1 MAKKRKKTARKS
13 SKRGNKQLDQPRFEL
28 STEAKR
34 EITAIVLIT
43 LAILV
48 LLASIGVA
56 GSLGRSSLNFLKTLI
71 GLSAYLLP
79 LALVLV
85 AWVLFQPDR
94 LAFKRNNLL
103 GLVGFFAA
111 LSGILGVIMG
121 SKPGGSFVLASLKQQ
136 GGLVGYG
143 ISQGI
148 LPVLNKP
155 VAVIVLIAVLL
166 ICLVIAAN
174 TRIKTVWTKVREIF
188 WKKSEDG
195 TEGVRINDPSA
206 GLNSKLPIR
215 GTLKAEKGGDQKEAE
230 ALTISGDASWKLPP
244 LDLLESLTSHADAGN
259 VKENVSIIQN
269 TLSQFGIEA
278 AMEDVN
284 IGPTVTQYTLKPASN
299 VKLNK
304 ITGLDRNLAL
314 ALAAQTIR
322 IEAPIPGK
330 SVVGIEVPNKKAAI
344 VKLRD
349 ILASDEMKAMKSKLA
364 FALGRDV
371 SGNIVIADIE
381 EMPHVLIA
389 GATKAGKSV
398 AINTLITTMLY
409 RNAPSELKF
418 IMVDPKRVELTK
430 YDNIPHLLTP
440 VISGLELE
448 KTISSLKWAVAET
461 ERRYRLL
468 QDNGV
473 RNISEY
479 NSKKGT
485 EGMPYIVIIIDE
497 LNDLMSQAGKDME
510 ALIVRLAQ
518 MGRAAGI
525 HLVLATQRPDVNVI
539 TGVIKANVPA
549 RIALRTTSQVDSRT
563 ILDQAGAE
571 KLLGYGDM
579 LYLSPEFTKPKR
591 IQGVFL
597 ETKEIEKVTDW
608 LRKAG
613 APAYNEEVLAQSVRV
628 GGRGGGGGGDFDGG
642 DDDMFEAAV
651 EVVMQR
657 GRASASDLQRR
668 LRVGY
673 SRAARLMDMLEER
686 GVIGPPDGAR
696 PREVLINSAADL
708 AGDAGDTAE

>member
-1 MAKKRKKTARKS
+1 MAKKRKRKPARK
-13 SKRGNKQLDQPRFEL
+13 NNEPRFEL
-28 STEAKR
+28 SSDAKR
-34 EITAIVLIT
+34 EVTAIVLIT
-43 LAILV
+43 LAILI
-48 LLASIGVA
+48 LLASVGFA
-56 GSLGRSSLNFLKTLI
+56 GSFGRSTLNFLKILI
-71 GLSAYLLP
+71 GLAAYLLS
-79 LALVLV
+79 LALLLV

-94 LAFKRNNLL
+94 FKFKSNNLL
-103 GLVGFFAA
+103 GLVAFFA
-111 LSGILGVIMG
+111 
-121 SKPGGSFVLASLKQQ
+121 FLAGLLAVAMQTSTQFDLNNMKTH

-143 ISQGI
+143 LSQVI
-148 LPVLNKP
+148 LPFLNRP
-155 VAVIVLIAVLL
+155 VAMIVLIALLL
-166 ICLVIAAN
+166 ISLVIATN
-174 TRIKTVWTKVREIF
+174 TRIKTVFTKLRAVFFNRAP
-188 WKKSEDG
+188 EDG
-195 TEGVRINDPSA
+195 VKINDPASIT
-206 GLNSKLPIR
+206 SRLPIR
-215 GTLKAEKGGDQKEAE
+215 GTLKADKGDPKEEE
-230 ALTISGDASWKLPP
+230 ALTMSGDSGWKLPP
-244 LDLLESLTSHADAGN
+244 LDLLQTVNSRADAGN

-269 TLSQFGIEA
+269 TLGQFGIEVT
-278 AMEDVN
+278 MEDVN

-304 ITGLDRNLAL
+304 ITTLDRNLAL

-322 IEAPIPGK
+322 IEAPIMGK
-330 SVVGIEVPNKKAAI
+330 SVVGIEVPNKKAAV

-349 ILASDEMKAMKSKLA
+349 LLDSDEMSKLKSKLA

-371 SGNIVIADIE
+371 SGNIVVVDLE
-381 EMPHVLIA
+381 EMPHMLIA
-389 GATKAGKSV
+389 GATKSGKSV
-398 AINTLITTMLY
+398 AINTLITSMLY

-418 IMVDPKRVELTK
+418 ILVDPKRVELTK

-468 QDNGV
+468 ADTGV
-473 RNISEY
+473 RNIVEY
-479 NSKKGT
+479 NHQKGA

-539 TGVIKANVPA
+539 TGVIKANIPA

-563 ILDQAGAE
+563 ILDQSGAE

-579 LYLSPEFTKPKR
+579 LYLSPELTKPKR
-591 IQGVFL
+591 VQGVFL
-597 ETKEIEKVTDW
+597 DTPEVEKVSSW
-608 LRKAG
+608 LQKAG
-613 APAYNEEVLAQSVRV
+613 TPSYNDEILTQTVKSGAAGY
-628 GGRGGGGGGDFDGG
+628 GGDYGGGDDEL
-642 DDDMFEAAV
+642 FESAV
-651 EVVMQR
+651 EVVLQR

-696 PREVLINSAADL
+696 PREVLISSLSDVGGG
-708 AGDAGDTAE
+708 GDIGGPEG

>member
-1 MAKKRKKTARKS
+1 MAKKRRKKPVKKNTEARF
-13 SKRGNKQLDQPRFEL
+13 NL
-28 STEAKR
+28 SEDAKR
-34 EITAIVLIT
+34 EIGAILLIT

-48 LLASIGVA
+48 LLASLGLA
-56 GSLGRSSLNFLKTLI
+56 GSFGRATLNFLKIII
-71 GLSAYLLP
+71 GLAAYLLP
-79 LALVLV
+79 LAFVLV
-85 AWVLFQPDR
+85 AWVLFQPER
-94 LAFKRNNLL
+94 FKFKANNAAGLTAFFVLLAGLL
-103 GLVGFFAA
+103 GVA
-111 LSGILGVIMG
+111 MHD
-121 SKPGGSFVLASLKQQ
+121 SKSFDLAVVKTQ
-136 GGLVGYG
+136 GGIVGYG
-143 ISQGI
+143 LSQGI
-148 LPVLNKP
+148 LPLLNRP
-155 VAVIVLIAVLL
+155 VAIIVFVALL
-166 ICLVIAAN
+166 LVSLVVATN
-174 TRIKTVWTKVREIF
+174 TRIKTVWSKVREVF
-188 WKKSEDG
+188 LKKPAEDG
-195 TEGVRINDPSA
+195 VKINDPS
-206 GLNSKLPIR
+206 SSLPIR
-215 GTLKAEKGGDQKEAE
+215 GILNAKKKGGEEPAKPEE
-230 ALTISGDASWKLPP
+230 ALTIGDDIGWKAPP
-244 LDLLESLTSHADAGN
+244 FDLLELVNSRADAGN
-259 VKENVSIIQN
+259 VKENAGIIQN
-269 TLSQFGIEA
+269 TLSQFNIEA
-278 AMEDVN
+278 TMEDVN
-284 IGPTVTQYTLKPASN
+284 IGPTVTQYTLKPAAS
-299 VKLNK
+299 VKLSK
-304 ITGLDRNLAL
+304 ITALDRNLAL

-330 SVVGIEVPNKKAAI
+330 SVVGVEVPNKKAAI

-349 ILASDEMKAMKSKLA
+349 VLESEEMKKVKSKLA

-371 SGNIVIADIE
+371 SGNIVIADLE

-398 AINTLITTMLY
+398 AINTLITSMLY

-440 VISGLELE
+440 VISGVEVE
-448 KTISSLKWAVAET
+448 KTVSSLKWSVAEV

-468 QDNGV
+468 QEGGV
-473 RNISEY
+473 RNIGEY
-479 NSKKGT
+479 NSKKDT

-497 LNDLMSQAGKDME
+497 LNDLMSQASKDME

-518 MGRAAGI
+518 MGRAAGV

-539 TGVIKANVPA
+539 TGIIKANIPA

-579 LYLSPEFTKPKR
+579 LYLSPELTKPKR

-597 ETKEIEKVTDW
+597 ESKEVDKVGDW

-613 APAYNEEVLAQSVRV
+613 QPAYNEEILAQSVKIGSRV
-628 GGRGGGGGGDFDGG
+628 GGGDSGGG
-642 DDDMFEAAV
+642 DDDAMFNDAV
-651 EVVMQR
+651 EVVLQR

-696 PREVLINSAADL
+696 PREVLISSMADL
-708 AGDAGDTAE
+708 SGDTSEPEA